1 MNWIACSSCPLS
13 LKDSGSSRRI
23 GGEFG
28 RGVEC
33 SVGHVD
39 GRRTTSGG
47 EEAGYEQCVT
57 MFPVI
62 YLMRRGLNYLIECF
76 ERTMF
81 IHVK

>member
-1 MNWIACSSCPLS
+1 M
-13 LKDSGSSRRI
+13 KDSGSSRRI

-62 YLMRRGLNYLIECF
+62 YFGNEKRLELFNRMSSKNHLLS
-76 ERTMF
+76 
-81 IHVK
+81 H